1 MLYLVSILS
10 FLSFLFPDS
19 VLSER
24 YTTLS
29 ELEEKINMWSEEFS
43 QNEDPY
49 PNASNEGVIFHHEI
63 IGYTGVDQFPIWAIK
78 LSFNANV
85 DEDEPK
91 VLILGQCHAEEIYGL
106 EIAVELIEWLLN
118 PHDEGNSTYWQS
130 IYSIMSES
138 EIWVIPTHNPEG
150 LNVVHGW
157 IDDLNQFQQDESF
170 RKNKYDANNN
180 GIFDFVYGLGD
191 DIDGVDLNRN
201 YDFNWIF
208 GDEFEQTDT
217 GCSGNPSYL
226 SNYDYYRGPQPFSEP
241 EIEAI
246 KNFTEENNFLL
257 SIAYHS
263 SRSGCVSEKVISPW
277 LWDGDKGAPDLPV
290 ISRLGEEIAS
300 KTPSWDGLGFYYPAN
315 STSRRGNA
323 HDWLYS
329 QTGCIQ
335 YLIEVG
341 TSDMQ
346 SDDVELIDDTIFN
359 NMQGLMHLLKRAA
372 GTTIQNGP
380 DAYQITGLVTDSY
393 GEPVHAEIKILEFDG
408 PMLQPRYT
416 DSFGRF
422 TRLLIEGTYTLEVL
436 ADGFEPYTYQFV
448 PSSSVPTIHDVTLMS
463 LPEYL
468 VDFEFTFPDNFN
480 EPIIATLEN
489 DFKVD
494 TLYTSYDYTSADSFE
509 EISQINL
516 EGISIPSGEYRL
528 KIKSPNIFPEIIDLN
543 IHEDILVTVDVKWKG
558 VVFTDDF
565 IDLNKWN
572 NQGEWVIEE
581 IDYSE
586 FSEDDNYDDFDD
598 YSGDDAFDDYFIELI
613 YNNNYLK
620 SQNSDFY
627 ENNVYSL
634 LTSMNSFSD
643 IYNNTGKYAL
653 QTSLWYELEWDNDFM
668 SIYLSCEGCENDTLG
683 VISGHSLYRTAR
695 FSDPSGITLAPVM
708 TYSRH
713 VFPVNLNETSS
724 TINILFSTDET
735 LDYRGVLMNDFNMLF
750 KPDDECFKGDI
761 SLDGAIDVNDIVMMV
776 NIIFEDYGNEFYAAP
791 HSNIIFCTSDMNS
804 NGITNINDIVI
815 LVEDILYN

>member
-1 MLYLVSILS
+1 
-10 FLSFLFPDS
+10 
-19 VLSER
+19 
-24 YTTLS
+24 
-29 ELEEKINMWSEEFS
+29 
-43 QNEDPY
+43 
-49 PNASNEGVIFHHEI
+49 
-63 IGYTGVDQFPIWAIK
+63 
-78 LSFNANV
+78 
-85 DEDEPK
+85 
-91 VLILGQCHAEEIYGL
+91 
-106 EIAVELIEWLLN
+106 
-118 PHDEGNSTYWQS
+118 
-130 IYSIMSES
+130 MSES

-150 LNVVHGW
+150 LNIVHGW
-157 IDDLNQFQQDESF
+157 IDDLEQFQQDESF
-170 RKNKYDANNN
+170 RKNKYDANEN
-180 GIFDFVYGLGD
+180 GVFDFVYGIGD

-226 SNYDYYRGPQPFSEP
+226 SNYDYYRGPEPFSEP
-241 EIEAI
+241 EIETI

-277 LWDGDKGAPDLPV
+277 LWDGNKGAPDLPV

-380 DAYQITGLVTDSY
+380 DAYQITGIVTDSY
-393 GEPVHAEIKILEFDG
+393 GEPVHAEVKILEFDG
-408 PMLQPRYT
+408 PMLEPRYT
-416 DSFGRF
+416 DSFGRY
-422 TRLLIEGTYTLEVL
+422 TRLLIEGTYTLEIL

-448 PSSSVPTIHDVTLMS
+448 PSSSVPTIHDVVLTN

-468 VDFEFTFPDNFN
+468 IDFEFTFPDNFN

-494 TLYTSYDYTSADSFE
+494 TLYTNYDPHDPIGLVDSFE
-509 EISQINL
+509 EISQINI
-516 EGISIPSGEYRL
+516 ENFSAYHGEHTL
-528 KIKSPNIFPEIIDLN
+528 KIYSDTNKQFESNIFPENIILN
-543 IHEDILVTVDVKWKG
+543 IYENMSINVDIKWKG
-558 VVFTDDF
+558 VVF
-565 IDLNKWN
+565 IDEFDNLNKWN
-572 NQGEWVIEE
+572 NQGQWIIGESNFENINDVWESHVDTGLDFGLNVLKSQSS
-581 IDYSE
+581 DY
-586 FSEDDNYDDFDD
+586 
-598 YSGDDAFDDYFIELI
+598 
-613 YNNNYLK
+613 YNNNA
-620 SQNSDFY
+620 
-627 ENNVYSL
+627 YSL
-634 LTSMNSFSD
+634 LTSINAFSNSHNSSGEYVLAAN
-643 IYNNTGKYAL
+643 IKH
-653 QTSLWYELEWDNDFM
+653 ELEWDNDFV
-668 SIYLSCEGCENDTLG
+668 SFFLSCNGCENDTLLT
-683 VISGHSLYRTAR
+683 ISGHNTGIQQNHFLSAGMMG
-695 FSDPSGITLAPVM
+695 FSFKNAVSYFQPIELNENFS
-708 TYSRH
+708 
-713 VFPVNLNETSS
+713 NLN
-724 TINILFSTDET
+724 IILSTDET
-735 LDYRGVLMNDFNMLF
+735 LDYRGAELWNCEILF
-750 KPDDECFKGDI
+750 KPDDECFKGDV
-761 SLDGAIDVNDIVMMV
+761 SLDGAIDINDIVMMV
-776 NIIFEDYGNEFYAAP
+776 NVIFEDYGSGIPGTIYSTSF
-791 HSNIIFCTSDMNS
+791 SNIIFCTSDMNS